1 VSKQKTSLVALI
13 ACGLVVAAGASG
25 MVDGARA
32 RAREQAPP
40 AAPPAIPDGPRF
52 IVTYVE
58 VAPASQ
64 EQAIALLRGY
74 RDGARRGD
82 GNVKAEVLQRS
93 ERPGHFVV
101 VEEWRDDA
109 SWKRHRQSAHAIQF
123 QEKLKPLRVGPY
135 DERMHTAHAVGTGAA
150 APGGGVLVVTHVDV
164 VPPGHIQVRELLKTL
179 ADASRKDAG
188 NIRFDV
194 LQGVRQNHFT
204 VLEGWRDQKSYEAHL
219 SAPHTKTFREELQPR
234 ATDGAPYD
242 ERLYR
247 VLS

>member
-1 VSKQKTSLVALI
+1 MLKQSSVVALI
-13 ACGLVVAAGASG
+13 ILALVFAAGTTDI
-25 MVDGARA
+25 VDGARI
-32 RAREQAPP
+32 RAAGQAAP
-40 AAPPAIPDGPRF
+40 AAPPAIPDGPRY

-64 EQAIALLRGY
+64 AQALTLLKGY
-74 RDGARRGD
+74 RDGARRNE
-82 GNVKAEVLQRS
+82 GNVKAEVLQRN

-101 VEEWRDDA
+101 IEEWRDDA
-109 SWKRHRQSAHAIQF
+109 SWKNHRQSAHTTQF
-123 QEKLKPLRVGPY
+123 QEKLKPLRVAPY
-135 DERMHTAHAVGTGAA
+135 DERMHTGHAIGTAA
-150 APGGGVLVVTHVDV
+150 SAPGNALLLVTHVDV

-188 NIRFDV
+188 NVRFDV